1 MNYLEIK
8 NILNEFAK
16 SDYKELIKAILSFE
30 LKIEDENTLEKMY
43 STFMKNDDFSL
54 LNDDFLKRF

>member
-16 SDYKELIKAILSFE
+16 SDYKELIKAILTE
-30 LKIEDENTLEKMY
+30 YDLYI
-43 STFMKNDDFSL
+43 
-54 LNDDFLKRF
+54 